1 MTAAIDL
8 PMSVVTLGVLNGAA
22 YALLAIGMV
31 LLFRSSRVINFA
43 LAECGLFGAAVLALA
58 VDRWHFPYLAALPVA
73 LAAAAVASVGVE
85 VAVVRR
91 LAGVPPAVGIVA
103 SIGAAQ
109 VLVLVSA
116 VVTPS
121 SAGGVRYPVPDFL
134 PDVHVGVLR
143 LAPGYVALL
152 ISAPVLV
159 AGLAALLKA
168 TDLGVGIRAAASN
181 RPSARLS
188 GISASRMSAV
198 SWALAGVLAGVL
210 AVFILPTRGVSVAQQ
225 VGPSLMLR
233 AITAAVVAR
242 MNHLVVAGVAAVALG
257 VVEQALY
264 FNVDQRGVAD
274 VVLVVVLLVAL
285 AVQRDPAGRSRPSG
299 AWTAVAAPRTRTSNS
314 SVRGRWIGR
323 ALTATTLTVV
333 ALVLAGL
340 NNADA
345 ASMVRLLA
353 LAVVATGLLITTGM
367 SGHVS
372 LGQFAI
378 AAIAGAVSARIV
390 AATGNVAVGMAVGI
404 GVAVAVSI
412 VLGLPALRL
421 QGPFLAATTLGAAV
435 VTAEYVLPELLGD
448 GVRSGSLVIGGMAL
462 DSGRRYLPVAVIAV
476 VLAVAVV
483 AAVGR
488 SKLGRH
494 LRATRDNL
502 DAARAMGVRTSG
514 VLLTGFA
521 LAGALA
527 GLGGVVLAHS
537 QAVVVA
543 GIFPE
548 VDNTAVLAAA
558 VIGGLAYAVGPTVGA
573 LFVIGVPLFVPLD
586 SAGLAATSL
595 GWLLLL
601 LYVPGGLPAVARPVA
616 ETFHR
621 WLGGDGVPVGVRT
634 PKRTGFASGLDG
646 PTAQP
651 PELLRPGAA
660 LTISSV
666 AMRYG
671 GVRAVDDV
679 SIGVRP
685 GEIVALIGAN
695 GAGKT
700 TLFELIAGAIRV
712 DGGRIEYDGLRI
724 DRWSASRRARVGV
737 VRSFQDAALFPALSA
752 RECVLVA
759 LGCAGLRR
767 RERAGRADA
776 LLRSFGLDGFAERS
790 VQELSTG
797 TRRIL
802 DFACCAALRPRLLL
816 LDEPAAGVAQR
827 EVEAL
832 EPVIGSLRREGA
844 CTVLLIEHDMALVR
858 RLADRVIAME
868 AGRVIAEGTPDEV
881 FADPA
886 VIASYLGTD
895 AVALGRSGAFDGANA

>member
-1 MTAAIDL
+1 MMVAIEL
-8 PMSVVTLGVLNGAA
+8 PASVITLGVLNGAA

-73 LAAAAVASVGVE
+73 LAASALASVGVE

-91 LAGVPPAVGIVA
+91 LAAAPRAVGIVA

-109 VLVLVSA
+109 VLVLMSA

-134 PDVHVGVLR
+134 PDVRVGVLR

-152 ISAPVLV
+152 VVTPLLV
-159 AGLAALLKA
+159 GGLAALLRF
-168 TDLGVGIRAAASN
+168 TDLGIGIRAAASN

-242 MNHLVVAGVAAVALG
+242 MSHLVVAGVAAVALG

-264 FNVDQRGVAD
+264 FNVGQRGVAD
-274 VVLVVVLLVAL
+274 VLLLVVLLLAL
-285 AVQRDPAGRSRPSG
+285 ALQRDPAGRSRPSG
-299 AWTAVAAPRTRTSNS
+299 AWAAVASPRPRVSATPAL
-314 SVRGRWIGR
+314 RGARR
-323 ALTATTLTVV
+323 LATAAALVV
-333 ALVLAGL
+333 VGVVLAGL
-340 NNADA
+340 SNADA
-345 ASMVRLLA
+345 ASMVRLLS
-353 LAVVATGLLITTGM
+353 LAVVATGLVVTTGM

-378 AAIAGAVSARIV
+378 AAIAGAVSARTV
-390 AATGNVAVGMAVGI
+390 AATGNVVVGMVAGI
-404 GVAVAVSI
+404 AVAIAVSV

-448 GVRSGSLVIGGMAL
+448 GVRAGSPVIGGTAL

-488 SKLGRH
+488 SGLGRQ
-494 LRATRDNL
+494 LRATRDNV
-502 DAARAMGVRTSG
+502 DAARAMGVHTSR

-521 LAGALA
+521 VSGALA

-543 GIFPE
+543 GIFPD
-548 VDNTAVLAAA
+548 VDNTGVLAAA
-558 VIGGLAYAVGPTVGA
+558 VIGGLAYAIGPTIGA
-573 LFVIGVPLFVPLD
+573 LYVIGVPLFVPLD

-601 LYVPGGLPAVARPVA
+601 LYVPGGLPALVRPLTDA
-616 ETFHR
+616 LRRRFAHGDDPSGETAPA
-621 WLGGDGVPVGVRT
+621 GGPRATEADDAASAPHDPV
-634 PKRTGFASGLDG
+634 
-646 PTAQP
+646 
-651 PELLRPGAA
+651 RPGAA
-660 LTISSV
+660 LVTTSV
-666 AMRYG
+666 AKRYG

-679 SIGVRP
+679 AIQVRP
-685 GEIVALIGAN
+685 GEVVALIGAN

-700 TLFELIAGAIRV
+700 TLFELIAGAIRA
-712 DGGRIEYDGLRI
+712 DGGRIEYDGSRI
-724 DRWSASRRARVGV
+724 DRWSATRRARAGL

-752 RECVLVA
+752 RDCVLVA
-759 LGCAGLRR
+759 LGPRRLRR
-767 RERAGRADA
+767 RDRADLA
-776 LLRSFGLDGFAERS
+776 DVLLRANGLDGYAERS

-802 DFACCAALRPRLLL
+802 DFACCAAMEPRLLL

-832 EPVIGSLRREGA
+832 APVIRSLRREGA
-844 CTVLLIEHDMALVR
+844 CTVLVVEHDMALVR

-881 FADPA
+881 FADSA
-886 VIASYLGTD
+886 VVASYLGTD
-895 AVALGRSGAFDGANA
+895 TVALGRSGLLDGAST